1 MRIWTCCLLGF
12 SPTSVG
18 FSNFTRNS
26 ISNVRVAGIILLFA
40 ITVVL
45 YKKTCTRLQVQ
56 TLQEALLQAEA
67 ANTSS
72 TQVQLKFIEY
82 LGSLSIYWHL
92 LVLALIM
99 WAVALCALT
108 LVVQGVSANSCRFFD
123 VVDEEVVKDGLK
135 GLNYFTSFT
144 MKNFTIQKTL
154 T

>member
-67 ANTSS
+67 VNTSS
-72 TQVQLKFIEY
+72 TQVHRILRELIDLLASVGVGSDYVGCGVVCAYPCGARGVCKQLQI
-82 LGSLSIYWHL
+82 LRCG
-92 LVLALIM
+92 
-99 WAVALCALT
+99 
-108 LVVQGVSANSCRFFD
+108 
-123 VVDEEVVKDGLK
+123 
-135 GLNYFTSFT
+135 
-144 MKNFTIQKTL
+144 
-154 T
+154 

>member
-1 MRIWTCCLLGF
+1 
-12 SPTSVG
+12 
-18 FSNFTRNS
+18 
-26 ISNVRVAGIILLFA
+26 
-40 ITVVL
+40 
-45 YKKTCTRLQVQ
+45 
-56 TLQEALLQAEA
+56 
-67 ANTSS
+67 
-72 TQVQLKFIEY
+72 
-82 LGSLSIYWHL
+82 
-92 LVLALIM
+92 M